1 MNNVRF
7 GNHLQISNAK
17 EQLITND
24 SGIIISFEQEC
35 VLGPN
40 DQQPIVAKW
49 EYVGWIEKIFEF
61 NYMVINNVVFF
72 SNWVKENY
80 IGNNAMVKRDEY
92 GFAHV
97 KFNSFIPIFDQSFAF
112 SIHVE

>member
-1 MNNVRF
+1 MYAF
-7 GNHLQISNAK
+7 GNHLQVSNAK

-35 VLGPN
+35 VVGPI
-40 DQQPIVAKW
+40 DQRPTVAKW
-49 EYVGWIEKIFEF
+49 EYVDWIEKIFEF
-61 NYMVINNVVFF
+61 NHMVINNVVVF
-72 SNWVKENY
+72 SNWVKANY

-92 GFAHV
+92 GFAVV
-97 KFNSFIPIFDQSFAF
+97 KFNSFIPISDQSFAF